1 MEKFIIKLIVDN
13 TKGVM
18 ARIATLLS
26 RKGYNITS
34 IAVGSHL
41 EKGEA
46 SIMLTI
52 WGNEPEVELA
62 KNMIGKLINV
72 ISIELYHERDVIEKE
87 HCLLKIKKTES
98 PVAKL
103 GNKNV
108 VVLRENNGNM
118 ILELIDHPD
127 EVEALISIALKEL
140 EVLDISR
147 SGTNAMSIK

>member
-41 EKGEA
+41 EEGEA

-52 WGNEPEVELA
+52 WGNETEVELA
-62 KNMIGKLINV
+62 KNMLEKLINV
-72 ISIELYHERDVIEKE
+72 IDIHKYHESEVIEKE

-103 GNKNV
+103 NNKNV
-108 VVLRENNGNM
+108 VVLRENEGIM
-118 ILELIDHPD
+118 VLEYIDHPD
-127 EVEALISIALKEL
+127 KVEALITTAVKEL
-140 EVLDISR
+140 DVLDISR